1 MAAIKVIYK
10 NNYDKKVN
18 SNFYRYYMLKNSMLM
33 YFITIFGIVA
43 LFMLVSGFFSS
54 EEDETIKFFMW
65 VIAIVGIVFVPFYT
79 FTNIHTSVKKDYNA
93 RKDSVEQV
101 ELSKE
106 KILRHELTT
115 NQKMAINWVNITKII
130 EVKDAFYVFLSETD
144 AFTIAKAG
152 LSVGT
157 LDETRLL
164 IETYL
169 KKDKKGRV
177 PFKIKDKETIKQLKA
192 LKKARKAK

>member
-54 EEDETIKFFMW
+54 EEDESTNFLMW